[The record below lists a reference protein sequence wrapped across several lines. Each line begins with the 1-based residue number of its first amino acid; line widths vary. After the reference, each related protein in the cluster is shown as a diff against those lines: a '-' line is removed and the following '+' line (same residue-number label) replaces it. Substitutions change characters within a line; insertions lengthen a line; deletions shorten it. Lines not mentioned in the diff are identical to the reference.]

1 MAVYGTFASV
11 TGQTLERV
19 LWPIEGTPRG
29 VVQLVH
35 GMAEHISRYDAAAQ
49 ALNAAGYAVVAV
61 SYTHLDVY
69 KRQRPSGSRALRTT
83 ATAGTGSTTT
93 ERTATCGTTA
103 SVCSPRR
110 RCSLSLIHI

>member
-19 LWPIEGTPRG
+19 LWPTEGTPRG

-49 ALNAAGYAVVAV
+49 AL
-61 SYTHLDVY
+61 
-69 KRQRPSGSRALRTT
+69 KSR
-83 ATAGTGSTTT
+83 S
-93 ERTATCGTTA
+93 
-103 SVCSPRR
+103 RR
-110 RCSLSLIHI
+110 RVDPAADAVLRRLFG

>member
-35 GMAEHISRYDAAAQ
+35 GMAEHISRYDTAAQ
-49 ALNAAGYAVVAV
+49 ALNAAGYAVVGH
-61 SYTHLDVY
+61 THPGHGEKAPLLGYWENGWDALIEDVH
-69 KRQRPSGSRALRTT
+69 ALRLEIQKEY
-83 ATAGTGSTTT
+83 AGAPYFLLGHSMGSFVV
-93 ERTATCGTTA
+93 RG
-103 SVCSPRR
+103 
-110 RCSLSLIHI
+110 